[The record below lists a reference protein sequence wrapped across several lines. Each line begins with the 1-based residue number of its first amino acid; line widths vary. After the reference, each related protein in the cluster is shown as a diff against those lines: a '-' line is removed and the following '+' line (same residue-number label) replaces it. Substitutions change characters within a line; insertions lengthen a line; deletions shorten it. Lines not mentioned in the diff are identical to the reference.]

1 MIYDNHLKNCVHT
14 GNSFIT
20 ILHARARV
28 FIHTLFFKSFT
39 YKIFKAYFF
48 IVGLIYH

>member
-1 MIYDNHLKNCVHT
+1 MIDDSYLKNFIHT

-20 ILHARARV
+20 ILHAHARV
-28 FIHTLFFKSFT
+28 FVHTLFFKSFT
-39 YKIFKAYFF
+39 YKIFKAYFL